1 MAAPQHQSAMTTHK
15 HWGMGHNM
23 TMPEDADART
33 YLHIAS
39 DAIRHNNKV
48 VADDA
53 LSHAETRLL
62 TREVPQSSTIPV
74 DDSDSVTAIE
84 HARQAVASGDMSV
97 AMTDTRD
104 ALHTMHGGM
113 MTGPMGASSD
123 AAPAQ
128 APGGM
133 TPTPPTGSV
142 SATAGGM

>member
-1 MAAPQHQSAMTTHK
+1 
-15 HWGMGHNM
+15 MGHNM
-23 TMPEDADART
+23 TVPADADART

-39 DAIRHNNKV
+39 DAIRHNNKM

-62 TREVPQSSTIPV
+62 TRSVPQSASIPV

-84 HARQAVASGDMSV
+84 HARQAVASGDMAV
-97 AMTDTRD
+97 AMTDTRE
-104 ALHTMHGGM
+104 AMHTMHGGM
-113 MTGPMGASSD
+113 MAGQMDAPD
-123 AAPAQ
+123 AAPQ
-128 APGGM
+128 PAPGGM